1 MANFNPS
8 NSVSFIPR
16 KKILLTLGIIST
28 VLFCLA
34 PVFWQLLTSFK
45 TNAAISTVPNIYF
58 PSLEQLT
65 FQHYLSL
72 GSQFLRYI
80 FNSAFVSIISTL
92 LCLTLGAPAAYALT
106 RLKLP
111 GENLILVLILIIT
124 LFPYILLFMGL
135 LELIKFFHIGN
146 NYLALIIP
154 YTAINL
160 PLTILIL
167 RTFFQQLPK
176 DLEDSAKIDGYN
188 TLSMLLNIVLPLTLP
203 ALVTTGILTFIFAWN
218 EFIFALTFITRVA
231 LGRALVR
238 NPEVFLLDE
247 PLSNLDAL
255 LREQVRADLKQLF
268 NSQQKPVV
276 YVTHDQTEALT
287 LSSKIAVLHQGY
299 LQQLA
304 SPSEIYNA
312 PANQFVAGFVGS
324 PQMNLIRL
332 NCRENYGILGEFQIP
347 LPELKTQPSQIILG
361 IRPEDIYLENRED
374 SVNLEGK
381 IFLVEDLGKE
391 KLLNVRITQSHETIR
406 FLVPAQQTWEGETI
420 KLSLSPQRIHWFDS
434 ESGDR
439 LS

>member
-106 RLKLP
+106 RLKL
-111 GENLILVLILIIT
+111 
-124 LFPYILLFMGL
+124 LFMGL

-218 EFIFALTFITRVA
+218 EFIFALTFITREDLYTIPVA
-231 LGRALVR
+231 VAQLGGAS
-238 NPEVFLLDE
+238 LLE
-247 PLSNLDAL
+247 IPYGPMAAATLAGTFPL
-255 LREQVRADLKQLF
+255 
-268 NSQQKPVV
+268 
-276 YVTHDQTEALT
+276 
-287 LSSKIAVLHQGY
+287 
-299 LQQLA
+299 
-304 SPSEIYNA
+304 
-312 PANQFVAGFVGS
+312 
-324 PQMNLIRL
+324 
-332 NCRENYGILGEFQIP
+332 
-347 LPELKTQPSQIILG
+347 IILVLIFQRRIVQG
-361 IRPEDIYLENRED
+361 ITAGA
-374 SVNLEGK
+374 VKG
-381 IFLVEDLGKE
+381 
-391 KLLNVRITQSHETIR
+391 
-406 FLVPAQQTWEGETI
+406 
-420 KLSLSPQRIHWFDS
+420 
-434 ESGDR
+434 
-439 LS
+439 